1 RRAVDGSCARHLV
14 RLFARRLG
22 MRRLRRRPCPRGGR
36 DVSAGVPLRRDGRL
50 PGVLHEPPAELDLVG
65 TQLGHDAEVDVRRPR
80 LRRARWRHVR
90 LVVAPLTLAIIG
102 AGPFGLAQAAWAADA
117 GVDYAI
123 IGHPMEFWRDH
134 MPAGM
139 LLRSTAE
146 WHL

>member
-1 RRAVDGSCARHLV
+1 
-14 RLFARRLG
+14 
-22 MRRLRRRPCPRGGR
+22 
-36 DVSAGVPLRRDGRL
+36 VSAGVPLRRDGRF
-50 PGVLHEPPAELDLVG
+50 PRVLHEPPAELDLVG
-65 TQLGHDAEVDVRRPR
+65 PQLGDDAEVDVRRPR
-80 LRRARWRHVR
+80 LRRAGRRHVR

-123 IGHPMEFWRDH
+123 IGHPMEFWRAH

-146 WHL
+146 WHLDPAGEWTIDRFFAEEGGVPSGPLSRERYLE